1 MLVITSCPSST
12 KPNKGGIVVEMKSDN
27 TEEAVLLSV
36 NGDKKPPSDQVTMDT
51 GYFLPSL

>member
-36 NGDKKPPSDQVTMDT
+36 NGDKKPPSDQGDKYMYVQK
-51 GYFLPSL
+51 